1 MGAQANKGL
10 FVTQRRFIF
19 ITGASRSGTTLLSF
33 VLRRHATVFGLREL
47 QYFGQAWDPRDADR
61 RFTRAEA
68 IDAAARLFAHQDHG
82 VLVHH
87 IDAKHWQAATSLV
100 GSLGES
106 ASDPAEL
113 FAAAVHSMARAEGKS
128 IPCEQT
134 PRYIFYARPLLD
146 LYPGAHVVHLV
157 RDPRA
162 VMASQKNRWRR
173 RRLAADGMSVP
184 RYESVRVFV
193 NYHPYTVA
201 RLWCQAT
208 RAALELAEHPRV
220 TILRYEDLVRE
231 PERTVRALCLQLGLD
246 YDPAMLDVD
255 QINSSHQSSAGGPRK
270 GMRADAIDRWRQALM
285 PAETAVT
292 EQICRPLMRRF
303 DYEPVARPKMFWL
316 DRLGFG
322 VSYVMHLGAVL
333 LVNPGRA
340 AVQAKALARSG
351 SAESLFRRL
360 RHGGRARPNEA
371 LPAPP
376 DRSAA
381 AERSDSPLERRGEV
395 PASADIREFIG
406 LRFWDIPLPRAARF
420 IVDRAARG
428 EPTQV
433 FFVNAHCV
441 NEAAAHPDYAK
452 LLANA
457 PFVFADGAGMALA
470 ARFSGTRLVHN
481 VNGTDLFPLICQA
494 AAAAAVPV
502 ALLGARPGV
511 ARACAERI
519 TRMFPGLRVVWTD
532 HGYLTPEQER
542 ARLAD
547 LNASGARILFVA
559 KGVPV
564 QECWIADH
572 ADRLAAPVVLGVGAL
587 FDFYSGAVRRAPR
600 LVRDLRSEWL
610 YRLMLEPR
618 RLSRRYLL
626 GNPAFIARTLL
637 WRSLSHPLARRD
649 GGFT

>member
-1 MGAQANKGL
+1 M
-10 FVTQRRFIF
+10 TQRRFIF

-47 QYFGQAWDPRDADR
+47 QYFGQAWDPRDAER
-61 RFTRAEA
+61 RFTQAEA
-68 IDAAARLFAHQDHG
+68 VDAAARLFAHQDHG

-87 IDAKHWQAATSLV
+87 VDAKHRLAAVSLV
-100 GSLGES
+100 ESLGAA

-113 FAAAVHSMARAEGKS
+113 FAAAVHSMARAAGKS

-184 RYESVRVFV
+184 RYESVRVWV

-231 PERTVRALCLQLGLD
+231 PERTVRDLCRQLGLD
-246 YDPAMLDVD
+246 YDPGMLDVD

-270 GMRADAIDRWRQALM
+270 GMRTDAIDRWRQALT

-292 EQICRPLMRRF
+292 EQICRAPMRRF
-303 DYEPVARPKMFWL
+303 GYEPVARPRMFWL
-316 DRLGFG
+316 DQIGFG

-351 SAESLFRRL
+351 SAESLFRRV
-360 RHGGRARPNEA
+360 RQGGRTRPTEA

-376 DRSAA
+376 YTSTPD
-381 AERSDSPLERRGEV
+381 RSDSPMECSCDVR
-395 PASADIREFIG
+395 ASADIREFIG
-406 LRFWDIPLPRAARF
+406 LRFWDIPLQRAAGF
-420 IVDRAARG
+420 IVDRAMRG
-428 EPTQV
+428 ERTQV

-441 NEAAAHPDYAK
+441 NEAARHPAYAT
-452 LLANA
+452 LLSNA
-457 PFVFADGAGMALA
+457 PFVFADGVGMALA
-470 ARFSGTRLVHN
+470 ARFSGTRLEHN

-494 AAAAAVPV
+494 AAASSVPI

-519 TRMFPGLRVVWTD
+519 TCAFPGLRVVWTD
-532 HGYLTPEQER
+532 HGYLAPEQER

-559 KGVPV
+559 KGVPA
-564 QECWIADH
+564 QECWIAEN
-572 ADRLAAPVVLGVGAL
+572 AERLATPVVLGVGAL
-587 FDFYSGAVRRAPR
+587 FDFYSGAVKRAPR

-649 GGFT
+649 GGLT

>member
-1 MGAQANKGL
+1 MGASANKGR

-33 VLRRHATVFGLREL
+33 VLRRHAQVFGLREL
-47 QYFGQAWDPRDADR
+47 QYFGQAWDPSDADR

-68 IDAAARLFAHQDHG
+68 VDAAALLFAHQDHG

-87 IDAKHWQAATSLV
+87 VDPEHRQAAVALV
-100 GSLGES
+100 ETLGDA

-146 LYPGAHVVHLV
+146 RYPGAHIVHLV

-173 RRLAADGMSVP
+173 RRLAAAGMSVP
-184 RYESVRVFV
+184 RYESVRVWV

-201 RLWCQAT
+201 RLWGQAT
-208 RAALELAEHPRV
+208 RAALELAQHPRV
-220 TILRYEDLVRE
+220 TILRYEDLVLE
-231 PERTVRALCLQLGLD
+231 PERTVRQLCSRLGLEF
-246 YDPAMLDVD
+246 DPGMLDVE
-255 QINSSHQSSAGGPRK
+255 QVNSSHQSSVAGPRK
-270 GMRADAIDRWRQALM
+270 GLRTDAIDRWRQALT

-292 EQICRPLMRRF
+292 EQICRPLMPRF
-303 DYEPVARPKMFWL
+303 GYVPVARPKMSWL
-316 DRLGFG
+316 DRAGFG
-322 VSYVMHLGAVL
+322 VSYIVHLGAVL

-351 SAESLFRRL
+351 SAESLFRRV
-360 RHGGRARPNEA
+360 RQGGRSRPPES
-371 LPAPP
+371 LPPPEQLPSRPPP
-376 DRSAA
+376 DS
-381 AERSDSPLERRGEV
+381 SLERRGDL
-395 PASADIREFIG
+395 PANDDLREFIG
-406 LRFWDIPLPRAARF
+406 LKFWDIPLPRAARF
-420 IVDRAARG
+420 IVDRAACG
-428 EPTQV
+428 ERTHV

-441 NEAAAHPDYAK
+441 NAAAAHAGYAK
-452 LLANA
+452 LLADA
-457 PFVFADGAGMALA
+457 PFVFADGVGMAIA
-470 ARFSGTRLVHN
+470 ARFSGTRLEHN

-494 AAAAAVPV
+494 AAAASVPI
-502 ALLGARPGV
+502 ALLGAKPGV
-511 ARACAERI
+511 AQACAERM
-519 TRMFPGLRVVWTD
+519 TRTFPGLRVVWTD
-532 HGYLTPEQER
+532 HGYLGAEQER

-559 KGVPV
+559 KGVPA
-564 QECWIADH
+564 QECWIAEN
-572 ADRLAAPVVLGVGAL
+572 AERLAPPVVLGVGAL
-587 FDFYSGAVRRAPR
+587 FDFYSGAVKRAPP
-600 LVRDLRSEWL
+600 LVRGLRSEWL
-610 YRLMLEPR
+610 YRLVLEPR

-649 GGFT
+649 GGLT